1 MPPSVQEM
9 LDAFGVTVQNVVDMG
24 MDPSVCE
31 FLPQDDLVPILSEL
45 ATNIQAAN
53 PPAQAEP
60 EPQPEPEAQQ
70 NEM

>member
-1 MPPSVQEM
+1 
-9 LDAFGVTVQNVVDMG
+9 MG
-24 MDPSVCE
+24 MDPSVFE